1 MSTRSFLG
9 KKKPVGQ
16 RASKPA
22 GFGWLLA
29 LVAPVLGLL
38 VAALI
43 VGPLLGMNPH
53 NLPVALVNA
62 DQKVAAP
69 NGQSVGVGEKI
80 AQSLLDADQDLVE
93 FHETGLREPKN
104 SYLADYSGYYAEV
117 RIPKDLSTQVLR
129 AQTEAAKAKAMAE
142 AKAQAGMP
150 GVDPAENPA
159 GNAEM
164 GAAQKPK
171 AVQIP
176 AVTVTINQGR
186 NPLAAQSLTGAF
198 TAIKQKLAQQAGA
211 GAPPFSLD
219 IKYVNEVPTE
229 WGFKAMIAPV
239 MLFLLTFI
247 ASIATGFAAWRTIS
261 LKAWRI
267 SSRFLRAFAQLCVG
281 AVGALI
287 AAFGAVWL
295 AHWVTGISLP
305 FTKLAV
311 FLAVVSFAFV
321 CLTVGGMGLFGKRG
335 LAVPVLCMVLGMS
348 TLTLPRPFLPGF
360 WRDWIYPWIPPRFA
374 GEGVRAV
381 LFANAPV
388 MNESTTALLWVCA
401 FGIALL
407 IGAAVISK
415 PTAAL
420 DTKADSTSS
429 NAADKTT
436 PSAID

>member
-22 GFGWLLA
+22 ELGWLLA

-38 VAALI
+38 VAALV

-129 AQTEAAKAKAMAE
+129 AQTD
-142 AKAQAGMP
+142 AG
-150 GVDPAENPA
+150 
-159 GNAEM
+159 
-164 GAAQKPK
+164 QQPK

-211 GAPPFSLD
+211 GAPPISLD

-247 ASIATGFAAWRTIS
+247 ASIAAGFAAWRTIS
-261 LKAWRI
+261 LKAWRM

-295 AHWVTGISLP
+295 AQWVTGISLP

-335 LAVPVLCMVLGMS
+335 LAVPILCMVLGMS

-374 GEGVRAV
+374 GEGVRAI
-381 LFANAPV
+381 LFANEPV

-407 IGAAVISK
+407 VGAAVISK
-415 PTAAL
+415 PAAAL
-420 DTKADSTSS
+420 VEKAEAANHKDTATSEV
-429 NAADKTT
+429 ADKQS